1 MYVAPALRN
10 EIHLQI
16 TNLCDEFFHIDDTP
30 EANIRSFC
38 VGCNC
43 IRKSVTCIAILSEN
57 EKKIYSCVYKNKMIE
72 DGSAIHAEMFL
83 IGDSFLRSKLDKNQ
97 VLTLYLTFQPCHFSG
112 GHRKMSSI
120 SCTEALQQFYHKT
133 LEPKNIK
140 LIVKFGY
147 IYRAHWIKTPLRY
160 MPMIENAR
168 CGLKILKTFADVH
181 IIDECD
187 YKTLYNFCDAPN
199 KKAWDNGDFDD
210 LFNKRIELILFM
222 KDFLLNLL

>member
-10 EIHLQI
+10 EVHLQI

-30 EANIRSFC
+30 EAKIQSFC

-43 IRKSVTCIAILSEN
+43 IRKSVTCVATLSQN
-57 EKKIYSCVYKNKMIE
+57 NNQVYSCVYKNKVIE

-83 IGDSFLRSKLDKNQ
+83 IGDTTLRSKLNQDQ

-112 GHRKMSSI
+112 GHRKISST
-120 SCTEALQQFYHKT
+120 SCTEALRQFYYKT
-133 LEPKNIK
+133 LEPLNIE

-168 CGLKILKTFADVH
+168 SGLKILKTFANVQ
-181 IIDECD
+181 IIDERD
-187 YKTLYNFCDAPN
+187 YKTLYNFCDDTN
-199 KKAWDNGDFDD
+199 KKAWNNGEFDD
-210 LFNKRIELILFM
+210 LFNKRIELVLFM
-222 KDFLLNLL
+222 KDFLLNL